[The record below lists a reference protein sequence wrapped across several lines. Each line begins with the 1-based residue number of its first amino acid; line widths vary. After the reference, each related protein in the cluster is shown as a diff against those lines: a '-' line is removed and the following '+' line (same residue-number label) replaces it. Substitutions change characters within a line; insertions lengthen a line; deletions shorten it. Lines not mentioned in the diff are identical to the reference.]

1 MKKKPDVRS
10 PRDFMP
16 TPVVPREPLFDF
28 PKETMKERAYR
39 RRFYEGEF
47 ASNSQIKNR
56 GNGSSPNNAALARAR
71 YDAKPNK
78 RVANPNPMPKR
89 PKRSK

>member
-47 ASNSQIKNR
+47 ASQNQMKNK
-56 GNGSSPNNAALARAR
+56 GNFGSPNNGEAARER
-71 YDAKPNK
+71 YASKPN
-78 RVANPNPMPKR
+78 RRTANPNPMPKR